1 MSIFK
6 LLFGKK
12 SEAEPAE
19 PWVAPFD
26 DDEDDQGK
34 HIVRIM
40 VGNQEMIL
48 LLTDSEFIRA
58 ADRARRQL
66 DSMTIEDQER
76 TMEDIDGIDNRD

>member
-26 DDEDDQGK
+26 DEDDHGK

-40 VGNQEMIL
+40 VGNKEMIL
-48 LLTDSEFIRA
+48 LLTDSEFVRA

-66 DSMTIEDQER
+66 DSMTIEDQEQ
-76 TMEDIDGIDNRD
+76 TMEDTDGIDNRD